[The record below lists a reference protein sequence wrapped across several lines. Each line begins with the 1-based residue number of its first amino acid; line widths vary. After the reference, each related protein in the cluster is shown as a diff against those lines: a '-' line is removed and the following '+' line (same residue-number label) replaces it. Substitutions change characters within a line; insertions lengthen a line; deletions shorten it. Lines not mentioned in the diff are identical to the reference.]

1 MSGESGRHEA
11 VAGELAEWWEDLCGG
26 IGSRV
31 VLLAVPPAWGR
42 SAVLDKFRAV
52 VEDLDA
58 PVTLVVCINGST
70 PAGDAV
76 QAVVL
81 REALMTAAMRSRLAE
96 LLGLDVAA
104 GRLQLGLGV
113 GGLFVSGLAAAASVL
128 IASLAVTAAGKAWD
142 GSPAGEEGAVARAAR
157 AVAAVP
163 VSVPVVVIIDDA
175 DRLDPGLACA

>member
-58 PVTLVVCINGST
+58 PVTLLVCINGST

-96 LLGLDVAA
+96 LLGLDVA
-104 GRLQLGLGV
+104 
-113 GGLFVSGLAAAASVL
+113 
-128 IASLAVTAAGKAWD
+128 
-142 GSPAGEEGAVARAAR
+142 
-157 AVAAVP
+157 
-163 VSVPVVVIIDDA
+163 

>member
-58 PVTLVVCINGST
+58 PVTLVVCIT
-70 PAGDAV
+70 
-76 QAVVL
+76 
-81 REALMTAAMRSRLAE
+81 
-96 LLGLDVAA
+96 
-104 GRLQLGLGV
+104 
-113 GGLFVSGLAAAASVL
+113 
-128 IASLAVTAAGKAWD
+128 VTAARPRVTRCRRSRCG
-142 GSPAGEEGAVARAAR
+142 RR
-157 AVAAVP
+157 
-163 VSVPVVVIIDDA
+163 
-175 DRLDPGLACA
+175 